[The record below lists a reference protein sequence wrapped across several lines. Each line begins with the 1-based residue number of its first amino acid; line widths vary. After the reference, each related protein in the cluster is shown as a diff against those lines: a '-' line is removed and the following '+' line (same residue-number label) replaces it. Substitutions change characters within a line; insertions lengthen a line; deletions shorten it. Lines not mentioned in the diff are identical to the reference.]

1 MGAIFKDNMT
11 YFDKSK
17 QRDELTKLNASN
29 VVDLTVSV
37 DSNSEGSGRKVSKK
51 KKLVDTNM

>member
-1 MGAIFKDNMT
+1 MT

-29 VVDLTVSV
+29 VVNLTASI
-37 DSNSEGSGRKVSKK
+37 DDNSENSGRKVRNK
-51 KKLVDTNM
+51 KKLVDANM